1 MPTLLEV
8 LATVAPGTE
17 LREAIDNMLKAHMGA
32 LIVVGGEPD
41 IDEDAEAGFR
51 LDVAFRHTRL
61 YELAKM
67 DGAILLDRELR
78 RIRRANVEL
87 IPKRMVASEET
98 GMRHRAAERV
108 AKTRDAF
115 VIVISERR
123 QMVTVYLGNQRYPL
137 HDRSFILARAGAA
150 MTSLGRYDRL
160 YRAALRRLDEAERE
174 GGAADFALVVE
185 VLERNLVRARIRN
198 QILVYIVE
206 LGQDGRLIDLGLEDY
221 PETARQ
227 TGYIVRDYARALP
240 DREPPADLAASWG
253 AAEWARYLGYDGPPE
268 RVEPRGV
275 RILHTDPKL
284 PETIIER
291 VLQRYPRL
299 SRLQRA
305 TVEQLLTI
313 EGVGSGRAERILA
326 LVHGSGPTHA

>member
-8 LATVAPGTE
+8 LAKVAPGTE
-17 LREAIDNMLKAHMGA
+17 LREAIDNILKAHMGA

-67 DGAILLDRELR
+67 DGAILLDRDAR

-87 IPKRMVASEET
+87 VPKRMVPSEET

-115 VIVISERR
+115 VIAVSERR
-123 QMVTVYLGNQRYPL
+123 QMVTIYLGDARYPL
-137 HDRSFILARAGAA
+137 HDRSFILARAGTA
-150 MTSLGRYDRL
+150 MSSLGRYDRL
-160 YRAALRRLDEAERE
+160 YRAALRRLDEAERD
-174 GGAADFALVVE
+174 GGAVDFVLAVE

-221 PETARQ
+221 PDTSRQ
-227 TGYIVRDYARALP
+227 TGYIVRDYARTLP
-240 DREPPADLAASWG
+240 EGEPPADLAASWG
-253 AAEWARYLGYDGPPE
+253 AVEWARHLGYDGPPE

-275 RILHTDPKL
+275 RILHSDPKL
-284 PETIIER
+284 PDGIVER
-291 VLQRYPRL
+291 VLERYPSL
-299 SRLQRA
+299 ARLQTA
-305 TVEQLLTI
+305 SVGQLLEI
-313 EGVGSGRAERILA
+313 EGVGPGRAERILA
-326 LVHGSGPTHA
+326 LIRGPARA